1 MKHNVFNVL
10 MINRWF
16 VFGIVLAFF
25 LIIIFTAGAWLSE
38 YDPYNASFS
47 PLSPPSAQHWLGVND
62 AGMDIFSELTR
73 AVKNTVLF
81 GVLSATA
88 ALALGIFA
96 GLTAA
101 WKGGLIG
108 NLLMRLSEVLM
119 SVPPVMV
126 MIIIASFARPSAVTL
141 AFTLSL
147 ISWPTTAKAIRSQAL
162 SLREKLHVR
171 AARDMG
177 GTSSY
182 IIIRHLLPELF
193 PLYLI
198 GFIAKMRMA
207 VFMEASL
214 AFLGLFDPA
223 RKSLGSMIRYA
234 LQYYY
239 LDVWLNWLIP
249 PVACFSLIIMSITF
263 LAISLEEIF
272 DPRLKEI

>member
-1 MKHNVFNVL
+1 MKHNIFNVL
-10 MINRWF
+10 IINRWF
-16 VFGIVLAFF
+16 VFGIILAVL
-25 LIIIFTAGAWLSE
+25 LVIVFTAGAWFSR

-47 PLSPPSAQHWLGVND
+47 PLSPPSARHWLGVND
-62 AGMDIFSELTR
+62 GGMDIFSELMY
-73 AVKNTVLF
+73 AVRNTVLF
-81 GVLSATA
+81 GVLSAAA

-101 WKGGLIG
+101 WKGGLTG
-108 NLLMRLSEVLM
+108 NILMRLSEVIM
-119 SVPPVMV
+119 SVPPVMI
-126 MIIIASFARPSAVTL
+126 MIIVASFMRPSAVTL

-147 ISWPTTAKAIRSQAL
+147 VSWPTTAKAIRSQAL
-162 SLREKLHVR
+162 ALRERMHVR

-182 IIIRHLLPELF
+182 IIVRHLLPELF

-198 GFIAKMRMA
+198 GFIAKLRMA

-223 RKSLGSMIRYA
+223 RKSIGSMIRYA

-249 PVACFSLIIMSITF
+249 PVVCFSLIIMSITF
-263 LAISLEEIF
+263 LAISLEEVF